1 MKFSL
6 FTTFF
11 IAASNERQQE
21 LLLCLK
27 KNTENDYIK
36 NIFLLLDGKNE
47 SQIKEIVGKST
58 DVSKIQFINVNR
70 VPTYGDWIYYSK
82 QKAEELADISVFCNA
97 DVYTDDTI
105 IKLSDYT
112 AKNETIVCLSR
123 HDLKENTFE
132 PHPNP
137 HWSQDLWA
145 ISKDN
150 ILKIGNQCFID
161 ELTITHTGMYRC
173 DNKLAYIFAMRGW
186 EIYNPC
192 LEVKCY
198 HLQKDVTRNY
208 GKFDTDIVGGLC
220 FVSATNSPD
229 KPSEL
234 DISVM
239 PVKIGK
245 ITKCAINKYL
255 QKNLFPENVSPAVTK
270 SNLTLAFYGASVT
283 KQKTGYVHYIE
294 KMCNHNIL
302 QFGHGGMHL
311 KDAGILFADEVC
323 KSKPTF
329 CFVEWFTPGI
339 KNYTKESMFLYL
351 DVIVLNLLKANCVPV
366 FLFLRGVTS
375 TDLFEDKLAS
385 YKMIISEYC
394 IPKNIPFIEVYKNVD
409 VGCKL
414 DEEILRDTVHT
425 NDLGSELYAKAILD
439 YFNSYILN
447 TANIKNITTPNPNKY
462 SNIKTLEFE
471 QKCTTGLLIKGSA
484 ELVGIYQDV
493 GPFSCFCDVYVDG
506 KLVHKDRS
514 IIDIHCDY
522 IRPTINFNYTF
533 KESLLIEI
541 STKDVD
547 YDDVV
552 KRKINWERYNKEGIF
567 AQQKELRLHSLHYVG
582 EITEVT
588 LL

>member
-11 IAASNERQQE
+11 VAATEERQQE
-21 LLLCLK
+21 LILCLK
-27 KNTENDYIK
+27 KNAENKYIK
-36 NIFLLLDGKNE
+36 NIYLLLDGKNE
-47 SQIKEIVGKST
+47 DLIKETISNNIPT
-58 DVSKIQFINVNR
+58 DKVCYININR
-70 VPTYGDWIYYSK
+70 IPTYGDWIKCSK
-82 QKAEELADISVFCNA
+82 QNVQELGDVSVFCNA
-97 DVYTDDTI
+97 DVYTDESI
-105 IKLSDYT
+105 ANLSKYI
-112 AKNETIVCLSR
+112 AKSESIVCLSR
-123 HDLKENTFE
+123 HDCEEEIT

-145 ISKDN
+145 ASKEN
-150 ILKIGNQCFID
+150 ILKIDNQCFID
-161 ELTITHTGMYRC
+161 ELTITRTGMYRC

-186 EIYNPC
+186 EIYNPY
-192 LEVKCY
+192 LEAKCY
-198 HLQKDVTRNY
+198 HVQKDVSRNY

-220 FVSATNSPD
+220 FVSATDSPD

-239 PVKIGK
+239 PIKVGK

-255 QKNLFPENVSPAVTK
+255 QKNLFPEIVPPAVTK

-283 KQKTGYVHYIE
+283 NQKTGYTHYIE

-302 QFGHGGMHL
+302 RFGYGGMHL
-311 KDAGILFADEVC
+311 KNAGIININEVC

-339 KNYTKESMFLYL
+339 KDYTKETMFLYL
-351 DVIVLNLLKANCVPV
+351 DIIVSNLLKINCVPV

-375 TDLFEDKLAS
+375 PDLFEDKIAS

-394 IPKNIPFIEVYKNVD
+394 VPKNIPYIEVYKNVD

-447 TANIKNITTPNPNKY
+447 RASVKNITTPEPNKY
-462 SNIKTLEFE
+462 SNIKTLKFE
-471 QKCTTGLLIKGSA
+471 QKCTTGVLIKGSA

-547 YDDVV
+547 YEDVV
-552 KRKINWERYNKEGIF
+552 KRKINWERYDKEGIF